1 MPKVFWS
8 LMNEMSNFFTL
19 DISDPKFESGHT
31 RHLTIKSPALGHRAD
46 ISLFVPPTQDKL
58 DEPLPIVF

>member
-8 LMNEMSNFFTL
+8 LMNEMSQFYTIE
-19 DISDPKFESGHT
+19 ISNPEFEFGHI

-46 ISLFVPPTQDKL
+46 ISLFVPKTMKYINSAL
-58 DEPLPIVF
+58 NYRL